1 MKYQEPQQTIEGLR
15 AKVNET
21 GYQCKQNERSKT
33 AEQRGSGPRC
43 AEGQAGQ
50 VGLDRWQDG
59 VGEEKEGKGRV
70 ASCFLT
76 WTSVFSR

>member
-1 MKYQEPQQTIEGLR
+1 MKLATSADRMREARQQSS
-15 AKVNET
+15 V
-21 GYQCKQNERSKT
+21 
-33 AEQRGSGPRC
+33 GSSPRC

-76 WTSVFSR
+76 CTSVFSR

>member
-1 MKYQEPQQTIEGLR
+1 MKLATSADRMREARQQ
-15 AKVNET
+15 
-21 GYQCKQNERSKT
+21 SSM
-33 AEQRGSGPRC
+33 GSGPRC

-70 ASCFLT
+70 AFCFLT